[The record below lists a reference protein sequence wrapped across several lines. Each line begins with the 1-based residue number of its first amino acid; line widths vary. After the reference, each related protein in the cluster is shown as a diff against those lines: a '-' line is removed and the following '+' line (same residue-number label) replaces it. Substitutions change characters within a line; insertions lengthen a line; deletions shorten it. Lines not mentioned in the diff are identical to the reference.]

1 MMSGVAALYAVAV
14 VAHVLTV
21 LGALVSV
28 GVAGGYCA
36 AVVGGGRGAAVER
49 YFAGGPSWGPRLLYP
64 AALLGLVAAASSR
77 GRVGLGD
84 YWVLAAAGLWAG
96 AVVVLELVLRPAE
109 RYVAEGLG
117 VETSGGLRAGA
128 GRGVGAAVV
137 VVGAILAASVLMTVR

>member
-1 MMSGVAALYAVAV
+1 MSGVAALYAVAV

-21 LGALVSV
+21 LGALISV
-28 GVAGGYCA
+28 GVGGGYCA
-36 AVVGGGRGAAVER
+36 AVVGGGRGAAVAR

-77 GRVGLGD
+77 GRVDLGD

-96 AVVVLELVLRPAE
+96 AVLVLELVLRPAE
-109 RYVAEGLG
+109 RAVAAGLG
-117 VETSGGLRAGA
+117 SVPDGLRARA

-137 VVGAILAASVLMTVR
+137 VVGAILAASVLMTIR